1 MKSIREIPQPAFSV
15 SSQECRRS
23 GLALLALLLLLFWPA
38 ASANAQSA
46 SAPPAQTPAPAQA
59 APQPGTSQ
67 TDTGNKPQSLGDA
80 ARAAK
85 AQKDNSKAKRVYT
98 GDDLAH
104 IHGTISE
111 VGSGTST
118 DSSPEGGNSGA
129 YPGENETQSPSA
141 DKEAFWREKARVI
154 KDQIAAVDQQ
164 IEQKKDEIAKAGP
177 ASMDPSTGLAQN
189 VIIIHD
195 RNAELKAL
203 QDRRQNLERQL
214 DSLADQGR
222 RAGADPG
229 WFR

>member
-1 MKSIREIPQPAFSV
+1 M
-15 SSQECRRS
+15 
-23 GLALLALLLLLFWPA
+23 
-38 ASANAQSA
+38 
-46 SAPPAQTPAPAQA
+46 
-59 APQPGTSQ
+59 
-67 TDTGNKPQSLGDA
+67 
-80 ARAAK
+80 
-85 AQKDNSKAKRVYT
+85 
-98 GDDLAH
+98 
-104 IHGTISE
+104 
-111 VGSGTST
+111 
-118 DSSPEGGNSGA
+118 
-129 YPGENETQSPSA
+129 
-141 DKEAFWREKARVI
+141 I

>member
-1 MKSIREIPQPAFSV
+1 MLSDVISGPEIAGQVSDPRPRAYENAKRKARHSPCHRGQVCHVKRAAAASLTAPSTPDNVFLIFTDRRRSLMKSIREIPQPAFSV

-129 YPGENETQSPSA
+129 YP
-141 DKEAFWREKARVI
+141 EKMRRNPRARI
-154 KDQIAAVDQQ
+154 RKRFGA
-164 IEQKKDEIAKAGP
+164 
-177 ASMDPSTGLAQN
+177 
-189 VIIIHD
+189 
-195 RNAELKAL
+195 
-203 QDRRQNLERQL
+203 RRRV
-214 DSLADQGR
+214 
-222 RAGADPG
+222 
-229 WFR
+229 

>member
-1 MKSIREIPQPAFSV
+1 MKSNRENLQ
-15 SSQECRRS
+15 S
-23 GLALLALLLLLFWPA
+23 GLAVSSWDCRGSVLALLVLLLLLFWPA
-38 ASANAQSA
+38 ASAMAQSA

-98 GDDLAH
+98 GDDLSH

-111 VGSGTST
+111 VGNGSSGDRST
-118 DSSPEGGNSGA
+118 EDGYSGA
-129 YPGENETQSPSA
+129 ASEENQSSA
-141 DKEAFWREKARVI
+141 ANKEAFWRERARVI
-154 KDQIAAVDQQ
+154 QDQIAAVDQQ
-164 IEQKKDEIAKAGP
+164 IEQKKVEISKAGP
-177 ASMDPSTGLAQN
+177 ASMDPSTGLTQN

-195 RNAELKAL
+195 RNAELKSL

>member
-1 MKSIREIPQPAFSV
+1 MRTYRENLQSGFPVASRD
-15 SSQECRRS
+15 CRRS
-23 GLALLALLLLLFWPA
+23 GLAFLALLLLLFWPA
-38 ASANAQSA
+38 ASAMAQTA
-46 SAPPAQTPAPAQA
+46 SAPPAQSPAPAPSESQPAASQA
-59 APQPGTSQ
+59 
-67 TDTGNKPQSLGDA
+67 DTGNKPQSLGDA

-111 VGSGTST
+111 VGNGSSG
-118 DSSPEGGNSGA
+118 DRSSEDGYSGA
-129 YPGENETQSPSA
+129 ASEENQSSA
-141 DKEAFWREKARVI
+141 ANKEAFWREKARVI
-154 KDQIAAVDQQ
+154 QDHIAAVDQQ
-164 IEQKKDEIAKAGP
+164 IEQKKVEISKAGP
-177 ASMDPSTGLAQN
+177 ASMDPSTGLTQN

-214 DSLADQGR
+214 DNLADQGR

>member
-1 MKSIREIPQPAFSV
+1 MRGYRENLQSGFVVASRD
-15 SSQECRRS
+15 CRGS
-23 GLALLALLLLLFWPA
+23 GLAFLALLLLLFWPA
-38 ASANAQSA
+38 ASAMAQTA
-46 SAPPAQTPAPAQA
+46 STPPAQTQAPAA
-59 APQPGTSQ
+59 SQPGASQ

-111 VGSGTST
+111 VGNGSSGDRST
-118 DSSPEGGNSGA
+118 EDGYSGA
-129 YPGENETQSPSA
+129 ASEENQSSA
-141 DKEAFWREKARVI
+141 ANKEAFWREKARVI
-154 KDQIAAVDQQ
+154 QDQIAAVDQQ
-164 IEQKKDEIAKAGP
+164 IEQKKVEISKAGP
-177 ASMDPSTGLAQN
+177 ASMDPSTGLTQN

-214 DSLADQGR
+214 DNLADQGR

>member
-118 DSSPEGGNSGA
+118 D
-129 YPGENETQSPSA
+129 
-141 DKEAFWREKARVI
+141 
-154 KDQIAAVDQQ
+154 
-164 IEQKKDEIAKAGP
+164 
-177 ASMDPSTGLAQN
+177 
-189 VIIIHD
+189 
-195 RNAELKAL
+195 
-203 QDRRQNLERQL
+203 
-214 DSLADQGR
+214 
-222 RAGADPG
+222 
-229 WFR
+229 

>member
-1 MKSIREIPQPAFSV
+1 MKSNRENLQSGFAV
-15 SSQECRRS
+15 SSWDCRGS
-23 GLALLALLLLLFWPA
+23 VLALLVLLLLLFWPA
-38 ASANAQSA
+38 ASAMAQSA

-85 AQKDNSKAKRVYT
+85 AQKDNPKAKRVYT

-111 VGSGTST
+111 VGNGST
-118 DSSPEGGNSGA
+118 GDRSTEDSYSGA
-129 YPGENETQSPSA
+129 ASEENQSSA
-141 DKEAFWREKARVI
+141 ANKEAFWRERARVI
-154 KDQIAAVDQQ
+154 QDQIAAVDQQ
-164 IEQKKDEIAKAGP
+164 IEQKKVEISKAGP
-177 ASMDPSTGLAQN
+177 ASMDPSTGLTQN

-195 RNAELKAL
+195 RNAELKSL

>member
-1 MKSIREIPQPAFSV
+1 MKSNRENLQ
-15 SSQECRRS
+15 S
-23 GLALLALLLLLFWPA
+23 GLAVSSWDCRGSVLALLVLLLLLFWPA
-38 ASANAQSA
+38 ASAMAQSA

-67 TDTGNKPQSLGDA
+67 TDTWNKPQSLGDA

-111 VGSGTST
+111 VGNGSSGDRST
-118 DSSPEGGNSGA
+118 EDGYSGA
-129 YPGENETQSPSA
+129 ASEENQSSA
-141 DKEAFWREKARVI
+141 ANKEAFWRERARVI
-154 KDQIAAVDQQ
+154 QDQIAAVDQQ
-164 IEQKKDEIAKAGP
+164 IEQKKVEISKAGP
-177 ASMDPSTGLAQN
+177 ASMDPSTGLTQN

-195 RNAELKAL
+195 RNAELKSL